1 MTLGPLINP
10 KNDKTLDLFVANP
23 PHGLIISGPMGCGK
37 TAIANILVRRINPL
51 LKPVFVKPEENK
63 MIGIDQ
69 VRELNSLMSR
79 KSSGDLVTSVAI
91 IAPADLMTEEAQNAL
106 LKTLEEPATGSMII
120 LLARQVNTLLPTVMS
135 RCKILKILPVS
146 EVAASAHYEGYDPSE
161 IKRAYILSR
170 GYPEALTS
178 ILKNENENLTNG
190 LNEAKNFLSASKF
203 DRLCFAE
210 DNKDRAGELVANLII
225 VTQAAI
231 EQSPPANRLHKLIGI
246 HKQARLA
253 ERQLAA
259 KVNKKTVLSALALS
273 L

>member
-1 MTLGPLINP
+1 MPEILWLP
-10 KNDKTLDLFVANP
+10 FV
-23 PHGLIISGPMGCGK
+23 SC
-37 TAIANILVRRINPL
+37 
-51 LKPVFVKPEENK
+51 PE
-63 MIGIDQ
+63 
-69 VRELNSLMSR
+69 
-79 KSSGDLVTSVAI
+79 
-91 IAPADLMTEEAQNAL
+91 
-106 LKTLEEPATGSMII
+106 
-120 LLARQVNTLLPTVMS
+120 
-135 RCKILKILPVS
+135 
-146 EVAASAHYEGYDPSE
+146 
-161 IKRAYILSR
+161 
-170 GYPEALTS
+170 
-178 ILKNENENLTNG
+178 
-190 LNEAKNFLSASKF
+190 LSASKF